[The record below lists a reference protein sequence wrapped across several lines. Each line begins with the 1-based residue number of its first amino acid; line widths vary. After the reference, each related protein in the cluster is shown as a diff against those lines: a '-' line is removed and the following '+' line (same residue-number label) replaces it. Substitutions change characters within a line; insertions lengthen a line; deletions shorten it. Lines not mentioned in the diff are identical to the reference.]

1 MIYLRSSRR
10 GASQIGVGAGA
21 LDHDYIDAL
30 TRLTEPSGLRLKIE
44 ASNGTELQGG
54 IKSTTLSAR
63 LFATDGTDLTAH
75 LAPLLLTWEVGV
87 NGAWQEVG
95 KGWSYQAGLRNE
107 LRSTYRISTTHL
119 EVTKALG
126 ETVTDAGSRRILQE
140 LVITEE
146 VVITNSHALFAL
158 IPTADLLIDGLKRD
172 RVFLASVKGE
182 RGVQG
187 IKGADGKS
195 VTVSEV
201 TTSLKQDSAFL
212 ASVKG
217 ERGVQ
222 GLKGADG
229 KSVTVSEVTTS
240 LKQDSAFLASV
251 KGERGERGVQGIKG
265 ADGTSVTPQDAVTAL
280 LRDQASLTRIRSNV
294 LESNDATQFVKNRIK
309 KEVIQAYTLSASNNV
324 MRLPS
329 IYTIEDGAT
338 YRIAIINNSSC
349 MISFNI
355 VAEQE
360 IITPMFESLGYNH
373 DQKALFCKGA
383 FALFE
388 RLGDRWLWRNYCD
401 YAYYE
406 DDAKKLQKELRLSNI
421 EDNITELKNGS
432 TKSFINLN
440 SINTGSY
447 KLKPDDHIIFAR
459 ETGNGDRNP
468 WIYLDNP
475 NIKIGAIFY
484 IIVPRE
490 DILCEFKLPS
500 GASAFGNTKVRK
512 GMHMLIKT
520 WTTEWIITS
529 MTTI

>member
-1 MIYLRSSRR
+1 M
-10 GASQIGVGAGA
+10 
-21 LDHDYIDAL
+21 
-30 TRLTEPSGLRLKIE
+30 
-44 ASNGTELQGG
+44 
-54 IKSTTLSAR
+54 
-63 LFATDGTDLTAH
+63 
-75 LAPLLLTWEVGV
+75 
-87 NGAWQEVG
+87 
-95 KGWSYQAGLRNE
+95 
-107 LRSTYRISTTHL
+107 
-119 EVTKALG
+119 
-126 ETVTDAGSRRILQE
+126 
-140 LVITEE
+140 
-146 VVITNSHALFAL
+146 
-158 IPTADLLIDGLKRD
+158 
-172 RVFLASVKGE
+172 
-182 RGVQG
+182 
-187 IKGADGKS
+187 
-195 VTVSEV
+195 
-201 TTSLKQDSAFL
+201 
-212 ASVKG
+212 
-217 ERGVQ
+217 Q